1 MQKQTAL
8 DARKLIGKKK
18 HPFRLYPDKILTQ
31 VAEAFE
37 ETEEDKALAIKTAIM
52 MSNALKGKGIG
63 LAAPQIGV
71 SKRLI
76 IGETPHWRFCLIN
89 PEIAKASVRKTA
101 FEEGCLSVPNM
112 RLKVYRPKQITV
124 RGFSLDWKPVKIKAR
139 GLLAACLQ
147 HEIDHLNGITLANQP
162 VS

>member
-1 MQKQTAL
+1 MDAQAMQKAL
-8 DARKLIGKKK
+8 KKK
-18 HPFRLYPDKILTQ
+18 KLPFVLFPAEVLTQ
-31 VAEAFE
+31 IAESYTEE
-37 ETEEDKALAIKTAIM
+37 ETDDMIATAIQ
-52 MSNALKGKGIG
+52 MSKALKGHGIG

-76 IGETPHWRFCLIN
+76 IGELKPWRFCIVN
-89 PEIAKASVRKTA
+89 PEIVKASLGTTV

-112 RLKVYRPKQITV
+112 KLKVRRPKQITV

-139 GLLAACLQ
+139 GILAACLQ

-162 VS
+162 GS